1 MILEIRK
8 AFNRSRSGPILNASL
23 HALDHM
29 VLGVVPFLSLIHM
42 SVSGQDLADT
52 TRTYSVEEVT
62 VIETRSGVDPARL
75 PYSASVITIGLGAS
89 SRSDA
94 LASALET
101 VPGVFAASRS
111 GGTDLRLTIRGFGAR
126 GNGDRSNSGTIRGV
140 KVLLDGIPVT
150 EPDGRTSPDLLTFMQ
165 GSKVE
170 VLRTNASALF
180 GNASGGIVN
189 VETIE
194 PGETTSWSLSGSGGS
209 FGSRKLMGRV
219 GLPFSGGS
227 LTISGGNLAL
237 DGWRQNSFVDASSV
251 YAVAV
256 ARPSTGLRVRA
267 TMGLTR
273 HRFGIPGALADAESA
288 ADPSMADPFYAQ
300 RRERRDNLVGLSSI
314 QVSLAIDGE
323 HTVSAS
329 AYLGPKALTRS
340 ERNTYRE
347 FQRWVVGGGAVWRWL
362 VSPSSVVAIG
372 VDGSAQDGGSQFYS
386 LVGGERGDSLRTN
399 KAERAV
405 NLGIFADGSV
415 AVSEAWTV
423 SAGLRFD
430 RQRYR
435 SSVFPA
441 GATLIPRFEELTFEH
456 ATPHVGIS
464 WRIDELQTTFASV
477 SGGLEAPAF
486 NEVDPPP
493 GIGAADLNPLLRPM
507 VSTTLELGHRIRT
520 TLADDW
526 SVSASAAL
534 FHIEVRNEIV
544 PINGGAWFLSA
555 GRSRRDGVEITAT
568 VRSANGVEA
577 SVSAA
582 AIKGRYREFTSTAG
596 TYTGNTVPGIP
607 THTLTA
613 RVLYPVMDGWTFEVG
628 GRQVGSMKADDANTL
643 GIPTSTVLDAAVAW
657 NHRVFGTDVSIRCD
671 VRNLFDVTYTA
682 GAFINPASRP
692 ILASLGIATAPAYR
706 EPGLPRN
713 FALTISVGS

>member
-1 MILEIRK
+1 MILQFRK
-8 AFNRSRSGPILNASL
+8 GFNLSGDEAVL
-23 HALDHM
+23 HASFRALAHT
-29 VLGVVPFLSLIHM
+29 VL
-42 SVSGQDLADT
+42 SVRLLLTLFSAAATAQELADT
-52 TRTYSVEEVT
+52 TRSYSVDEVT

-75 PYSASVITIGLGAS
+75 PYSASVVTIGLATS

-150 EPDGRTSPDLLTFMQ
+150 DPDGRTSPDLMTFLQ

-189 VETIE
+189 VESIE

-209 FGSRKLMGRV
+209 FGSRKIMGRA
-219 GLPFSGGS
+219 GLPFFGGS
-227 LTISGGNLAL
+227 LTISGGTLAL
-237 DGWRQNSFVDASSV
+237 DGWRQNSSVTASSV

-256 ARPSTGLRVRA
+256 ARPAAGLRVRA

-273 HRFGIPGALADAESA
+273 HRFGIPGALTDAEAA
-288 ADPSMADPFYAQ
+288 ADPSMADPLYAL
-300 RRERRDNLVGLSSI
+300 RRERRDNFVGLSSI
-314 QVSLAIDGE
+314 QISQAIDGA

-347 FQRWVVGGGAVWRWL
+347 FQRWVGGGGAVWRWL
-362 VSPSSVVAIG
+362 VDPTSVIAIG
-372 VDGSAQDGGSQFYS
+372 IDGSAQDGGSQFYS
-386 LVGGERGDSLRTN
+386 LVDGERGDSLRTN
-399 KAERAV
+399 KAERAMNFGV
-405 NLGIFADGSV
+405 FAEGSM
-415 AVSEAWTV
+415 AVTASWTV

-441 GATLIPRFEELTFEH
+441 GATLVPRFEELTFEH
-456 ATPHVGIS
+456 VTPHVGVS
-464 WRIDELQTTFASV
+464 WQVDERHSTFASV
-477 SGGLEAPAF
+477 SGGLEMPAF

-493 GIGAADLNPLLRPM
+493 GIGSADLNPLLKPM
-507 VSTTLELGHRIRT
+507 VSTTLEIGQRIRA
-520 TLADDW
+520 TLAADW

-555 GRSRRDGVEITAT
+555 GRSQR
-568 VRSANGVEA
+568 NGLE
-577 SVSAA
+577 VSAA
-582 AIKGRYREFTSTAG
+582 FRSTEGAEAALSATAMKGSYREFESTTG
-596 TYTGNTVPGIP
+596 IFTGNTVPGIP
-607 THTLTA
+607 THTLSA
-613 RVLYPVMDGWTFEVG
+613 RIRYPVMDGWTIEVG

-643 GIPTSTVLDAAVAW
+643 GIPVSTVVEAAIAW
-657 NHRVFGTDVSIRCD
+657 ERPLFGVNATIRCD
-671 VRNLFDVTYTA
+671 VRNLFDSRYTA
-682 GAFINPASRP
+682 GAFVNPASRP
-692 ILASLGIATAPAYR
+692 ILASLGNAIAPAYR

-713 FALTISVGS
+713 LAVTISVGS

>member
-1 MILEIRK
+1 MILDFIEG
-8 AFNRSRSGPILNASL
+8 FNRNDGGPLPRRSIRGLGRLVLTILLLAY
-23 HALDHM
+23 
-29 VLGVVPFLSLIHM
+29 F
-42 SVSGQDLADT
+42 SGATVAQDLVDT
-52 TRTYSVEEVT
+52 TRTYSVDEVT

-75 PYSASVITIGLGAS
+75 PYSASVVTIGLATS
-89 SRSDA
+89 SRTDA

-101 VPGVFAASRS
+101 VPGVFASSRS

-140 KVLLDGIPVT
+140 KVLLDGIPIT

-194 PGETTSWSLSGSGGS
+194 PGETTSWSLSGSGGT
-209 FGSRKLMGRV
+209 FGSRKIMGRI
-219 GLPFSGGS
+219 GLPFFGGG
-227 LTISGGNLAL
+227 LTISGGTMAL
-237 DGWRQNSFVDASSV
+237 DGWRQNSAVDASSV

-256 ARPSTGLRVRA
+256 ARPATGLRIRA

-273 HRFGIPGALADAESA
+273 HRFGIPGALADAEAA
-288 ADPSMADPFYAQ
+288 ADPSMADPLYAQ

-314 QVSLAIDGE
+314 QISQAIDGE

-347 FQRWVVGGGAVWRWL
+347 FQRWVGGGGAVWRWL
-362 VSPSSVVAIG
+362 VSASSVVAIG

-415 AVSEAWTV
+415 VVSDAWTI

-456 ATPHVGIS
+456 VTPHVGIS
-464 WRIDELQTTFASV
+464 WRINERQTTFASV

-493 GIGAADLNPLLRPM
+493 GIGAADLNPLLKPM

-520 TLADDW
+520 TLANDW

-555 GRSRRDGVEITAT
+555 GRSQRNGVELSAT
-568 VRSANGVEA
+568 VRSSDGVEA
-577 SVSAA
+577 ALSTTAM
-582 AIKGRYREFTSTAG
+582 KGSYREFASTTG
-596 TYTGNTVPGIP
+596 IFTGNTLPGIP
-607 THTLTA
+607 THTLSA
-613 RVLYPVMDGWTFEVG
+613 KFLYPVGHGVTVEVG
-628 GRQVGSMKADDANTL
+628 GRRVGSMKADDANTL
-643 GIPTSTVLDAAVAW
+643 GIPVSTVVDAAIAW
-657 NHRVFGTDVSIRCD
+657 ERPLFGVNATIRCD
-671 VRNLFDVTYTA
+671 VRNLFDAHYTA
-682 GAFINPASRP
+682 GAFVNPASRP
-692 ILASLGIATAPAYR
+692 ILASLGGAIAPAYR

-713 FALTISVGS
+713 FAVTVSIGS